1 VSFYLQSGG
10 ENPQIRKRQTS
21 ARVGSKTSINSNNS
35 RPARSSEKKRYTWH
49 LSPALN
55 VDPKVAREMATAAAT
70 GNGSKPPL
78 PSKPRSCSADASRK
92 SVRISCDPSNLTN
105 PSSLEV
111 VGKKSPLN
119 KSGSFYQSYGS
130 NEGNTTKPV
139 IKMRKKQTSKDDSN
153 RFKDIKI
160 SRSRQI
166 LRELERQLKPP
177 MHPKLEPK
185 PSGNGNFDT
194 GSKSVEKCSIE
205 HQLPYFEPEKS
216 RESVVK
222 KNDSPYVLLSQK
234 NVHDMHSLVLE
245 LDNNLSFGSTKAE
258 DSSISVSR
266 AETETVSQ
274 AETEILMPEVGQLK
288 SIQMDS
294 SDLSL
299 SRKNLVGKGTYANVY
314 KCQLHGTDVAVK
326 AFNCTGNGHK
336 PEVTHRKWINEGEL
350 TMQLRHPHIVQLV
363 GASIKDGMPLLL
375 FEYLEGGSLHH
386 YIHDVVRS
394 KMDNGSFFSIARDI
408 ALALNYLHKQGFIKQ
423 QLFL

>member
-1 VSFYLQSGG
+1 M
-10 ENPQIRKRQTS
+10 
-21 ARVGSKTSINSNNS
+21 
-35 RPARSSEKKRYTWH
+35 
-49 LSPALN
+49 
-55 VDPKVAREMATAAAT
+55 AREMAAAAVT

-78 PSKPRSCSADASRK
+78 PPKPRSCSADASRK

-130 NEGNTTKPV
+130 NEGTTKPV
-139 IKMRKKQTSKDDSN
+139 IKRRQKQTKNSDTN

-194 GSKSVEKCSIE
+194 GSRSAEKCSNA

-216 RESVVK
+216 RESVAK
-222 KNDSPYVLLSQK
+222 KNDSSYVLLSQK

-245 LDNNLSFGSTKAE
+245 LDNNLSFGSTKA

-266 AETETVSQ
+266 TETEIISVSQ
-274 AETEILMPEVGQLK
+274 AETEISMPEVGQLK
-288 SIQMDS
+288 NVQMDT
-294 SDLSL
+294 SDLGL
-299 SRKNLVGKGTYANVY
+299 SQKNLVGKGTYANVY

-326 AFNCTGNGHK
+326 AFNCERQK
-336 PEVTHRKWINEGEL
+336 PEVIHRKWKHEGEL

-363 GASIKDGMPLLL
+363 GASIKDGVPLLL

-386 YIHDVVRS
+386 YIHDVVRA

-408 ALALNYLHKQGFIKQ
+408 ALALNYLHKQGFIK
-423 QLFL
+423 

>member
-1 VSFYLQSGG
+1 
-10 ENPQIRKRQTS
+10 
-21 ARVGSKTSINSNNS
+21 
-35 RPARSSEKKRYTWH
+35 
-49 LSPALN
+49 
-55 VDPKVAREMATAAAT
+55 MAAAAAT

-78 PSKPRSCSADASRK
+78 PPKPRSCSADASRK

-130 NEGNTTKPV
+130 NEANTTKPV
-139 IKMRKKQTSKDDSN
+139 IKRYSMRQKQTMKSETNRPSNKDN
-153 RFKDIKI
+153 KI

-177 MHPKLEPK
+177 MFYPAVSPDQTNKPTKPPMQPKLESK
-185 PSGNGNFDT
+185 PNT
-194 GSKSVEKCSIE
+194 III
-205 HQLPYFEPEKS
+205 PES
-216 RESVVK
+216 RGQNVVK

-245 LDNNLSFGSTKAE
+245 LDNNLSFGSTKA

-274 AETEILMPEVGQLK
+274 AETEFSMPEVGQLK

-299 SRKNLVGKGTYANVY
+299 SQKNLVGKGTYANVY

-326 AFNCTGNGHK
+326 AFNCERQK
-336 PEVTHRKWINEGEL
+336 PEVTHWKWKNEGEL

-363 GASIKDGMPLLL
+363 GASIKDGVPLLL

-386 YIHDVVRS
+386 YIHDVVRA

-408 ALALNYLHKQGFIKQ
+408 ALALNYLHKQGFIK
-423 QLFL
+423 

>member
-1 VSFYLQSGG
+1 M
-10 ENPQIRKRQTS
+10 
-21 ARVGSKTSINSNNS
+21 
-35 RPARSSEKKRYTWH
+35 
-49 LSPALN
+49 
-55 VDPKVAREMATAAAT
+55 AREMAAAAVT

-78 PSKPRSCSADASRK
+78 PPKPRSCSADASRK

-119 KSGSFYQSYGS
+119 KSGSFYQTYGS

-139 IKMRKKQTSKDDSN
+139 IKRYSMRQNQTSNSDTNRPSNKDTT
-153 RFKDIKI
+153 KI

-177 MHPKLEPK
+177 MFYPAVSPDQTIKPTKPTMQPKLESK
-185 PSGNGNFDT
+185 PNT
-194 GSKSVEKCSIE
+194 III
-205 HQLPYFEPEKS
+205 PES
-216 RESVVK
+216 REQSVVE

-245 LDNNLSFGSTKAE
+245 LDNNLSFGSTKA

-266 AETETVSQ
+266 TETETVSQ
-274 AETEILMPEVGQLK
+274 TETEFSMPEVGQLK
-288 SIQMDS
+288 SIQMDT

-299 SRKNLVGKGTYANVY
+299 SQKNLVGKGTYAHVY

-326 AFNCTGNGHK
+326 AFNCTGSHK
-336 PEVTHRKWINEGEL
+336 PEMTHRKWINEGEL

-363 GASIKDGMPLLL
+363 GASIKDGVPLLL

-386 YIHDVVRS
+386 YIHDVVRA

-408 ALALNYLHKQGFIKQ
+408 ALALNYLHKQGFIK
-423 QLFL
+423 

>member
-1 VSFYLQSGG
+1 M
-10 ENPQIRKRQTS
+10 
-21 ARVGSKTSINSNNS
+21 
-35 RPARSSEKKRYTWH
+35 
-49 LSPALN
+49 
-55 VDPKVAREMATAAAT
+55 AREMAAAAVT

-78 PSKPRSCSADASRK
+78 PPKPRSCSADASRK

-139 IKMRKKQTSKDDSN
+139 IKIRKKQTSNSDSN

-177 MHPKLEPK
+177 MFYPAVSPDQTIKQAKPPMQPKLESK
-185 PSGNGNFDT
+185 PNT
-194 GSKSVEKCSIE
+194 III
-205 HQLPYFEPEKS
+205 PES
-216 RESVVK
+216 REQSVVE

-245 LDNNLSFGSTKAE
+245 LDNNLSFGSTKAG
-258 DSSISVSR
+258 SSISVSR
-266 AETETVSQ
+266 TETETVSQ
-274 AETEILMPEVGQLK
+274 TETEFSMPEVGQLK
-288 SIQMDS
+288 SIQMDT

-299 SRKNLVGKGTYANVY
+299 SQKNLVGKGTYANVY

-326 AFNCTGNGHK
+326 AFNCTGSHK
-336 PEVTHRKWINEGEL
+336 PEMTHRKWINEGEL

-363 GASIKDGMPLLL
+363 GASIKDGVPLLL

-386 YIHDVVRS
+386 YIHDVVRA

-408 ALALNYLHKQGFIKQ
+408 ALALNYLHKQGFIK
-423 QLFL
+423 

>member
-1 VSFYLQSGG
+1 MA
-10 ENPQIRKRQTS
+10 K
-21 ARVGSKTSINSNNS
+21 
-35 RPARSSEKKRYTWH
+35 
-49 LSPALN
+49 
-55 VDPKVAREMATAAAT
+55 EMAASAVT

-78 PSKPRSCSADASRK
+78 PPKPRSCSADATRK
-92 SVRISCDPSNLTN
+92 SVRISCDPSNLIN

-119 KSGSFYQSYGS
+119 KSGSFYQTYGS

-139 IKMRKKQTSKDDSN
+139 IKMRKKQTSNSDSN

-166 LRELERQLKPP
+166 LKELERQLKPP
-177 MHPKLEPK
+177 MQPKLESK
-185 PSGNGNFDT
+185 PNT
-194 GSKSVEKCSIE
+194 III
-205 HQLPYFEPEKS
+205 PES
-216 RESVVK
+216 REQSVVE

-245 LDNNLSFGSTKAE
+245 LDNNLSFGSTKAG
-258 DSSISVSR
+258 SSISVSR
-266 AETETVSQ
+266 TETETVSQ
-274 AETEILMPEVGQLK
+274 TETEFSMPEVGQLK
-288 SIQMDS
+288 SIQMDT

-299 SRKNLVGKGTYANVY
+299 SQKNLVGKGTYANVY

-326 AFNCTGNGHK
+326 AFNCTGSHK
-336 PEVTHRKWINEGEL
+336 PEMTHRKWINEGEL

-363 GASIKDGMPLLL
+363 GASIKDGVPLLL

-386 YIHDVVRS
+386 YIHDVVRA

-408 ALALNYLHKQGFIKQ
+408 ALALNYLHKQGFIK
-423 QLFL
+423 